1 MELNIFYELAFIS
14 LISTTV
20 LPLIVGVLGIGYGKS
35 LFGGTLFCCIAA
47 FIVFLI
53 CGLIYECNSKV
64 TLNDVTINAHY
75 VDGYTQRMTKKMIRN
90 YDLPFIKNT
99 RGGYALYFGGE
110 VYHGVVRYDYVSKKS
125 YQLDYSDY
133 IKTK

>member
-1 MELNIFYELAFIS
+1 MELNVFYKFAFIS
-14 LISTTV
+14 LLSTTI
-20 LPLIVGVLGIGYGKS
+20 LPFIIGIAGLGSKKS
-35 LFGGTLFCCIAA
+35 YFGGTLFGCIAA

-53 CGLIYECNSKV
+53 CGLIYECTSKV

-75 VDGYTQRMTKKMIRN
+75 VDGYTQRMTKRMIRN

-99 RGGYALYFGGE
+99 RGGYALYFGGD

-133 IKTK
+133 IKN